1 MLVLAVGLA
10 VQASQRRTRRGSE
23 ADRAVAALAQA
34 KQAEETRS

>member
-10 VQASQRRTRRGSE
+10 VQASQRRTHRGSE
-23 ADRAVAALAQA
+23 ADRAAAALAQA